1 MKDIFYL
8 LIGCGLAIA
17 VPAMFF
23 DELFP
28 NTDEKTITTYAVVV
42 LIFFIVR
49 LGYII
54 KSWIKK

>member
-17 VPAMFF
+17 VPAI
-23 DELFP
+23 LFP
-28 NTDEKTITTYAVVV
+28 DSGDEKTVTTYAVAV

-49 LGYII
+49 LFYII